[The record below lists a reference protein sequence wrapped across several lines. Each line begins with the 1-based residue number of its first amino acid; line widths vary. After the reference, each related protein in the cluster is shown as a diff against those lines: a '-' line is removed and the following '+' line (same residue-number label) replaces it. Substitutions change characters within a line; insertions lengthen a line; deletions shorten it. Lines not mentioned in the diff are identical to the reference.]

1 MSTANDLFGDVKHT
15 SQDDLSEL
23 TGEEAL
29 ASLVGEG
36 KKYATTEEMAKG
48 MAYGQQHITKIE
60 QENSEL
66 RDSAT
71 KAKGVDDILEAMKG
85 QQTGKL
91 DDDQHHDDTHDKGS
105 NQPDVQAL
113 IDGAFEK
120 RDARTQAD
128 KEEANKKAVITKL
141 SAKYGVGKASEI
153 YNKVGDDLGI
163 NLDELAAKS
172 PDAVMKLVADARPAH
187 ATDSGLPASTHRTSI
202 TSGETG
208 ILNKTAIDKMFKAGQ
223 IDVNKKHQLEN
234 KMLTE
239 LGPEEFWK

>member
-1 MSTANDLFGDVKHT
+1 MSTANELFGDVKPN
-15 SQDDLSEL
+15 QDDLSKM

-36 KKYATTEEMAKG
+36 KKYATAEEMAKG
-48 MAYGQQHITKIE
+48 MAYGQQHITTLE
-60 QENSEL
+60 QENSSL

-85 QQTGKL
+85 QQPGNL

-128 KEEANKKAVITKL
+128 KEAANRKDVIRQL
-141 SAKYGVGKASEI
+141 SEKYGVAKASGI
-153 YNKVGDDLGI
+153 YNKVGNDLGI
-163 NLDELAAKS
+163 SLDDLASKS

-187 ATDSGLPASTHRTSI
+187 ATDSGLPVSTHRTSI
-202 TSGETG
+202 TDGETG
-208 ILNKTAIDKMFKAGQ
+208 ILNRTAIEKMFKAGQ
-223 IDVNKKHQLEN
+223 IDMDKKHQLEN